1 MEFRQRER
9 GRLRHAA
16 GDDTVRQHH
25 RDRHLGCDRQ
35 PVLLLEPR
43 RLAQLDKRQIGTA
56 SWTKSRPPAITRNSD
71 GTETAWEQY
80 GALHYAY
87 NLDGT
92 PTWYV
97 SSVGFHPVVSSDL
110 QLVTPR
116 C

>member
-1 MEFRQRER
+1 VN
-9 GRLRHAA
+9 AV
-16 GDDTVRQHH
+16 DCVT
-25 RDRHLGCDRQ
+25 
-35 PVLLLEPR
+35 
-43 RLAQLDKRQIGTA
+43 QLVMTRSASTTEIATLDVTGNLSYYWNPDGSPSWTSGQIGTA